1 MHTSAATPVVTRFRP
16 DQDTTDA
23 DQKEQRRKDAKGNGK
38 FADALDTADIA
49 APSSPLKH
57 KEGVAVVGG
66 GPAGMATALMLAQRG
81 WTDITVI
88 ERLPMVTHMDPQ
100 R

>member
-1 MHTSAATPVVTRFRP
+1 MKPRREVNAPDKTAQHDARP
-16 DQDTTDA
+16 RSLGT
-23 DQKEQRRKDAKGNGK
+23 
-38 FADALDTADIA
+38 
-49 APSSPLKH
+49 
-57 KEGVAVVGG
+57 KEGVVVVGG

-88 ERLPMVTHMDPQ
+88 ESHDTVQHIDPQ